1 MSFLGRKLGR
11 VFSSLGSKVTRTVN
25 RLGEKGMSLVNQVKR
40 GVADIPGQANQFA
53 KNIVLQS
60 GAVTDGLRIGTNI
73 ADKIMS
79 GAVGLG
85 AGNIPIAGKY
95 IEGGAKVMSGL
106 KQGAEF
112 LDQKRDQEE
121 ARLRRNAEGDRMRNT
136 VLEKMNGRK
145 QAAIVAADDISS
157 PFA

>member
-1 MSFLGRKLGR
+1 MVNLGFKIGR
-11 VFSSLGSKVTRTVN
+11 AFSSLGNKVTKSFN
-25 RLGEKGMSLVNQVKR
+25 QLGHKGESVLNQIKR
-40 GVADIPGQANQFA
+40 GVSDIPNQANQIA
-53 KNIVLQS
+53 KNIVLNS

-73 ADKIMS
+73 GDKILS

-95 IEGGAKVMSGL
+95 IQGAQKGMSAL

-112 LDQKRDQEE
+112 IDSKRDQEE
-121 ARLRRNAEGDRMRNT
+121 SRLRRNAEGDRMRNT

-145 QAAIVAADDISS
+145 QAAIVAADDVSS
-157 PFA
+157 PFV